1 LNVKALVTV
10 FVALV
15 AAGSGAAAAQ
25 DSTPTPAPTAAPE
38 GTPVATPSAAPSP
51 DAVAPPAPEQRLVV
65 HGYLSQASVKS
76 DEHQVIGIPK
86 DGTADYRRAALLFRA
101 SLTTSDAIVLQFAQR
116 RLGESPTMQVEPD
129 VKVDWAFYEHRFGS
143 ATRFRVGRLPVPLGI
158 FSEIRY
164 VGTLLP
170 LYRAP
175 YNYYQEGSFTSENL
189 DGAHLSHTIGS
200 GAPVSV
206 DLNAFGGAYTTTES
220 YNGGVNRAKAQNVF
234 GGAAWI
240 GTPVEGLRFGIGGA
254 RQDIKNTILTADHKD
269 DWSNWIASAEL
280 VRTRF
285 RVVTEYSR
293 WKLNRAGFAKRNMSV
308 YAGVG
313 LTSKVRAHAA
323 YDDGDA
329 TLLVGGK
336 LYSLPQQFTDAAL
349 GLSYGLRPDVVA
361 KAEYHWNQA
370 RLIEDKPSTLN
381 PAASPYKTQY
391 FIVSLSASF

>member
-1 LNVKALVTV
+1 LIVKALVRV
-10 FVALV
+10 FVTAAL
-15 AAGSGAAAAQ
+15 AAAFARGAAAQ
-25 DSTPTPAPTAAPE
+25 DPTPAATPE
-38 GTPVATPSAAPSP
+38 ATPVAAPAAAPSP
-51 DAVAPPAPEQRLVV
+51 EPVAPPAPEQRLVV
-65 HGYLSQASVKS
+65 HGYLSQAYVKS

-101 SLTTSDAIVLQFAQR
+101 SLTTSDSLVLQFAQR

-129 VKVDWAFYEHRFGS
+129 VKVDWAFYEHRFASG
-143 ATRFRVGRLPVPLGI
+143 TRFRVGRMPVPLGI

-170 LYRAP
+170 FYRAP
-175 YNYYQEGSFTSENL
+175 YNFYQEGSFTSENL
-189 DGAHLSHTIGS
+189 DGAHLSHTFGA

-206 DLNAFGGAYTTTES
+206 EVNAYGGAFTTTES
-220 YNGGVNRAKAQNVF
+220 YNGGVNRAKAHNVI

-240 GTPVEGLRFGIGGA
+240 GTPIDGLRFGIGGS
-254 RQDIKNTILTADHKD
+254 REDIKNTILTADHVD

-280 VRTRF
+280 VRPRF
-285 RVVTEYSR
+285 RVITEYSH
-293 WKLNRAGFAKRNMSV
+293 WTLNRAGFGKRNISTYV
-308 YAGVG
+308 GVG
-313 LTSKVRAHAA
+313 LTGKWRAHAA

-329 TLLVGGK
+329 TLLVGGTR
-336 LYSLPQQFTDAAL
+336 YSLPQQFTDAAL

-381 PAASPYKTQY
+381 PAASPFKTQY
-391 FIVSLSASF
+391 FILSLSASF

>member
-1 LNVKALVTV
+1 
-10 FVALV
+10 
-15 AAGSGAAAAQ
+15 
-25 DSTPTPAPTAAPE
+25 
-38 GTPVATPSAAPSP
+38 
-51 DAVAPPAPEQRLVV
+51 
-65 HGYLSQASVKS
+65 LSQAYVKS

-101 SLTTSDAIVLQFAQR
+101 SLATNDALVLQFAQR
-116 RLGESPTMQVEPD
+116 RLGESPAMQVEPD

-143 ATRFRVGRLPVPLGI
+143 ATRLRVGRLPMPVGL

-170 LYRAP
+170 FYRAP
-175 YNYYQEGSFTSENL
+175 YNFYQEGSFTSENL
-189 DGAHLSHTIGS
+189 DGAHLSHTFGAS
-200 GAPVSV
+200 GPVSV
-206 DLNAFGGAYTTTES
+206 ELNAFGGAYTTTEA
-220 YNGGVNRAKAQNVF
+220 YNGGVNRTKAQNVI
-234 GGAAWI
+234 GGQAWLV
-240 GTPVEGLRFGIGGA
+240 TPVDGLRFGIGGS
-254 RQDIKNTILTADHKD
+254 RQDIKNTILTADHRD

-280 VRTRF
+280 VRSRF
-285 RVVTEYSR
+285 RLVSEYSH
-293 WKLNRAGFAKRNMSV
+293 WKLNQAGFQKRNV
-308 YAGVG
+308 YAYAGAN
-313 LTSKVRAHAA
+313 LTAKLRAHAA

-329 TLLVGGK
+329 KLLLGGT

-381 PAASPYKTQY
+381 PAASPFKTQY

>member
-1 LNVKALVTV
+1 LIVNALVRV
-10 FVALV
+10 FVAAAL
-15 AAGSGAAAAQ
+15 AAGFARGVAAQ
-25 DSTPTPAPTAAPE
+25 DATPTPTPTAAPT
-38 GTPVATPSAAPSP
+38 TPAAAPSP
-51 DAVAPPAPEQRLVV
+51 DPVAPPAPEQHLVV
-65 HGYLSQASVKS
+65 HGYLSQAYVKS
-76 DEHQVIGIPK
+76 DGHQVIGIGK
-86 DGTADYRRAALLFRA
+86 DGTADYRRAAILFRA
-101 SLTTSDAIVLQFAQR
+101 SLTTSDALVLQFAQR

-143 ATRFRVGRLPVPLGI
+143 ATRFRVGRMPVPLGI
-158 FSEIRY
+158 FSDIRY

-170 LYRAP
+170 FYRAP

-189 DGAHLSHTIGS
+189 DGAHLSHTFGA
-200 GAPVSV
+200 GAPVSMDV
-206 DLNAFGGAYTTTES
+206 NAFAGAYTTTES

-240 GTPVEGLRFGIGGA
+240 GTPIDGLRFGIGGS
-254 RQDIKNTILTADHKD
+254 RHDVKNTILTANHRDN
-269 DWSNWIASAEL
+269 WSNWIASGEL

-285 RVVTEYSR
+285 RLVSEYSHNAFR
-293 WKLNRAGFAKRNMSV
+293 DAGFKKRNIYA

-313 LTSKVRAHAA
+313 LTSKLRAHAA

-329 TLLVGGK
+329 SLRLGGK
-336 LYSLPQQFTDAAL
+336 VYALPQQFTDAAL

-381 PAASPYKTQY
+381 PAASPFKTQY

>member
-1 LNVKALVTV
+1 MNALVRV
-10 FVALV
+10 FVGAAL
-15 AAGSGAAAAQ
+15 AAGFARGLSAQ
-25 DSTPTPAPTAAPE
+25 DATPTPAPTAAP
-38 GTPVATPSAAPSP
+38 AAAPSP
-51 DAVAPPAPEQRLVV
+51 DPVAPPASEQHLVV
-65 HGYLSQASVKS
+65 HGYLSQAYVKS
-76 DEHQVIGIPK
+76 DGHQVIGIPK
-86 DGTADYRRAALLFRA
+86 DGTADYRRAAILFRA
-101 SLTTSDAIVLQFAQR
+101 SLTTSDALVLQFAQR

-143 ATRFRVGRLPVPLGI
+143 ATRFRVGRMPVPLGI

-170 LYRAP
+170 FYRAP
-175 YNYYQEGSFTSENL
+175 YNYYQEGAFTSENL
-189 DGAHLSHTIGS
+189 DGAHLSHTFGA

-206 DLNAFGGAYTTTES
+206 DVNAFGGAFTTTES
-220 YNGGVNRAKAQNVF
+220 YNGGVNRAKAHNVF

-240 GTPVEGLRFGIGGA
+240 STPIDGLRFGIGGA
-254 RQDIKNTILTADHKD
+254 RQDIKNTILTADHTDK
-269 DWSNWIASAEL
+269 WSNWIASGEL

-285 RVVTEYSR
+285 RVITEYSH
-293 WKLNRAGFAKRNMSV
+293 WTLSRAGFGKRNLSL

-313 LTSKVRAHAA
+313 LTSKLRAHAA

-349 GLSYGLRPDVVA
+349 GLSYGLRADVVA

-381 PAASPYKTQY
+381 PAASPFKTQY